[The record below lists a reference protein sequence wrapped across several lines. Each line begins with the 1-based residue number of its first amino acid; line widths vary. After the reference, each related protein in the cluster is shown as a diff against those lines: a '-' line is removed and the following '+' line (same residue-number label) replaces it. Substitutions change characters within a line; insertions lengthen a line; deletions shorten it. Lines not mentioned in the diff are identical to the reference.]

1 MQQLNT
7 DSLLKGKD
15 EDARVL
21 IAQRVGQS
29 LTTEGLAQSDLRA
42 AELLAQALLEDAIER
57 VRCELS
63 KAVRH
68 AKHLPRNLALKIAHD
83 VDSVSCPFLEVTEV
97 FTDSDWQQLLLT
109 ISRGAR
115 VAVASRSQ
123 MSESMIRMLAE
134 LSDSVVAQTLI
145 ENPAAPMT
153 EPVCDT
159 LMDRFASETWV
170 LDRLALRDDL
180 VRDIAIKLTMQVS
193 AAMQEKLASTYKL
206 PGYTEP
212 LADDVETG
220 AVLQI
225 IKKAPDKDLVE
236 IAKTLKNEGK
246 LKSALILKAM
256 QEGETPFM
264 EAGLS
269 VQSERSL
276 EHVRSVIMRAGPDAM
291 TQLLTRANIPV
302 EMHDEFQEAFLLLR
316 QK

>member
-1 MQQLNT
+1 MQQLDT
-7 DSLLKGKD
+7 DSLFKGKD

-29 LTTEGLAQSDLRA
+29 LTTEDLAQSDLRA
-42 AELLAQALLEDAIER
+42 AELLARALLDDAIER
-57 VRCELS
+57 VRSEFS

-68 AKHLPRNLALKIAHD
+68 AKHIPRDLALKLAHD

-123 MSESMIRMLAE
+123 FSEGMVTMLAE

-153 EPVCDT
+153 ESVCDT
-159 LMDRFASETWV
+159 LMERFASETWV

-180 VRDIAIKLTMQVS
+180 VRGIAIKLTTQVS
-193 AAMQEKLASTYKL
+193 AAIREKLASTYKL

-212 LADDVETG
+212 LADEAETG
-220 AVLQI
+220 AILQI

-236 IAKTLKNEGK
+236 IAKTLKKEGK
-246 LKSALILKAM
+246 LTSALIHKALK
-256 QEGETPFM
+256 EGETPFM

-276 EHVRSVIMRAGPDAM
+276 EHVRSVIIRAGPDAV

-302 EMHDEFQEAFLLLR
+302 EMHDEFQEAFLILR